1 MDRNGSTA
9 AVVTRS
15 PLGSARAVAGAAVGG
30 VGTAVPERVI
40 GNAPIAARLGVDDR
54 WIVSRTGIRQRHALR
69 DGERLSRL
77 AAEAGQAALESAEV
91 DAADVDLVL
100 VATTSK
106 DEITPDAAPQVAAE
120 LGAHG
125 AGAVDVGAACTGF
138 IAALALARGQIE
150 TGAAERVLVV
160 GADALVRYLDP
171 DDKRTAALFGDGA
184 GAVVVAAVDP
194 PGRIGNPVLRADG
207 TQAELIYATHDER
220 KLRMQGHETFKS
232 AVQRLTEVTEE
243 ALSAANIEIEDID
256 LFVYHQANRRI
267 LSAVGER
274 LALPEERVVDCIDR
288 YGNTS
293 AASIPLALAEA
304 QATGTLVDRSRLLL
318 AAFGAG
324 FTWGGL
330 VVDWGLDGAK
340 RRRTERRTTHQK
352 EVHDERHNGLRRQ
365 RV

>member
-1 MDRNGSTA
+1 
-9 AVVTRS
+9 
-15 PLGSARAVAGAAVGG
+15 
-30 VGTAVPERVI
+30 
-40 GNAPIAARLGVDDR
+40 
-54 WIVSRTGIRQRHALR
+54 
-69 DGERLSRL
+69 
-77 AAEAGQAALESAEV
+77 
-91 DAADVDLVL
+91 
-100 VATTSK
+100 
-106 DEITPDAAPQVAAE
+106 
-120 LGAHG
+120 
-125 AGAVDVGAACTGF
+125 
-138 IAALALARGQIE
+138 
-150 TGAAERVLVV
+150 
-160 GADALVRYLDP
+160 
-171 DDKRTAALFGDGA
+171 
-184 GAVVVAAVDP
+184 
-194 PGRIGNPVLRADG
+194 
-207 TQAELIYATHDER
+207 
-220 KLRMQGHETFKS
+220 MQGHETFVN
-232 AVQRLTEVTEE
+232 AVARISEVTLEVVE
-243 ALSAANIEIEDID
+243 RAGLGLDEVD